1 MSDKCGLI
9 CKKSEFSHTIYKE
22 IVALHSNNKPI
33 TASQTIS
40 TEISVLQTRKEMGC
54 LSCFWVFKVLLLQ
67 PFLDSNSSSSSSLY
81 NLSTEQS
88 SCSKSYEEETVK
100 DEMKEDIFENEK
112 SGDESL
118 MSQKNSESSC
128 KSEIVVPFF
137 SSFSHR
143 SPL

>member
-1 MSDKCGLI
+1 
-9 CKKSEFSHTIYKE
+9 
-22 IVALHSNNKPI
+22 
-33 TASQTIS
+33 
-40 TEISVLQTRKEMGC
+40 MGC